1 MAFMILHFAAAIAC
15 AAFSAFWKRSALPA
29 CCLAAAST
37 AVLAMQ
43 CLASQRAEGGAALLA
58 VSLFECA
65 LAAAS
70 VRIGGVRTTAR
81 RSAPFVVLVGM
92 CLFLRALEGGAV
104 EYAAAGA
111 SGLLAGC
118 ATYQMVTG
126 KDEKGSQRRACVL
139 LLAVFAV
146 LAAFEVASSAQTPHL
161 ATGWVTIG
169 EVSLYGGWLAVPF
182 LLIAY
187 SAVRH
192 EDAVGK
198 AAASPWRSAAAIAA
212 ASLAALV
219 LCKPDPMSA
228 LTVAVILSFAV
239 ARSRFS
245 HSSLVTVLAPVAVA
259 VLAAPSSWFPV
270 GEWLNNGRFFW
281 DSCASALD
289 GTSLFGDGA
298 IDAEGLQGVPFWSTD
313 FVAIEV
319 IDAFGIAGL
328 ASALA
333 AFASVFTS
341 AVRFAHTEG
350 ADLPAR
356 AAVLLASALLAPAAV
371 SLAGL
376 LLPLPMAGVFCPFIS
391 DGTTTAFWSFAAAGM
406 TCVAWASS
414 PPLSGSALTTQEQNA
429 SSAVRLRQRPA
440 RETPSED
447 SVTRPPRS

>member
-1 MAFMILHFAAAIAC
+1 MAFMILHSAAAIAC
-15 AAFSAFWKRSALPA
+15 AAFSTVWRRSALPA
-29 CCLAAAST
+29 CLLAAAPT
-37 AVLAMQ
+37 AVLAVQ
-43 CLASQRAEGGAALLA
+43 CLASHRAEGGATLLA
-58 VSLFECA
+58 VSLLECI

-70 VRIGGVRTTAR
+70 VQSEGVQTTAR
-81 RSAPFVVLVGM
+81 RTAPFVVLAGM
-92 CLFLRALEGGAV
+92 GLFLRSLEGGVV

-111 SGLLAGC
+111 FGLLAGC
-118 ATYQMVTG
+118 AAYWMVAG
-126 KDEKGSQRRACVL
+126 KDGEGSQRRACTL
-139 LLAVFAV
+139 LLAVLAA
-146 LAAFEVASSAQTPHL
+146 LAAFEIISSTQTPNL
-161 ATGWVTIG
+161 STGWVTIG
-169 EVSLYGGWLAVPF
+169 GVSLYGGWLAVPF

-198 AAASPWRSAAAIAA
+198 AAASPWRSVAAIAA

-228 LTVAVILSFAV
+228 LTVAVVLSFAV
-239 ARSRFS
+239 ARNRFS

-289 GTSLFGDGA
+289 GTSMFGDGA
-298 IDAEGLQGVPFWSTD
+298 IDAEGLQEVPFWPTD

-319 IDAFGIAGL
+319 IDAFGVTGL

-333 AFASVFTS
+333 AFASVLTS
-341 AVRFAHTEG
+341 ATRFARTEG

-376 LLPLPMAGVFCPFIS
+376 FLPLPMAGVFCPFIS
-391 DGTTTAFWSFAAAGM
+391 DGTTTAFWSFAAAGI

-414 PPLSGSALTTQEQNA
+414 PPLSGSALTTQGQNA
-429 SSAVRLRQRPA
+429 SCAVQLRQRPA